1 MKGIDIA
8 HELVNLH
15 NFMKYKSDQA
25 YLTIQKC
32 IIKPIFDS

>member
-15 NFMKYKSDQA
+15 NFMKYKSDHILQ
-25 YLTIQKC
+25 
-32 IIKPIFDS
+32 FRNV